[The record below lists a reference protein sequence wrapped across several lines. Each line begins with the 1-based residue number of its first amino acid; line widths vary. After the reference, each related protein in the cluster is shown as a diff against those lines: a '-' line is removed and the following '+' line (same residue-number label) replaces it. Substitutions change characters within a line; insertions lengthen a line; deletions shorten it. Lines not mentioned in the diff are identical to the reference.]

1 MHSCIHKT
9 AIKYLFCHHDDE
21 VWNIF
26 FLQRRNN
33 DDDDDDDEQWMFVT
47 CSFGFVPFF
56 SNFQPYS
63 IIVNE
68 RLGF

>member
-9 AIKYLFCHHDDE
+9 AIKYLFFCHHDDE

-47 CSFGFVPFF
+47 CSFGF
-56 SNFQPYS
+56 STILYN
-63 IIVNE
+63 
-68 RLGF
+68 RK